1 MATIAVI
8 GATGDVGRGIVD
20 VLLEHDHHLI
30 AIARDS
36 QRLSQLVKPDRLQ
49 GRLQILAGSVANDA
63 QAEQTRRELMTLC
76 PDGIEAVVVS
86 INAPRKSAPLLSYSA
101 AELTDLLGMDL
112 ISHYAAARALVPVI
126 RRGGTFLGIGGG
138 SADFILEGGIQMSVA
153 QAGLRMLYRGLAHEL
168 AESHVAIHELIVASV
183 VNGASTRE
191 LADPAWVTDREIGTL
206 VASMIESPAEFP
218 ATVWRI
224 ARRDDSGKPVVTAE
238 PEVRI
243 QGFRQAKEAAVPEPP
258 GRTL

>member
-20 VLLEHDHHLI
+20 VLLERDHHLI

-36 QRLSQLVKPDRLQ
+36 QRLAQLAVPGRHQ
-49 GRLQILAGSVANDA
+49 GRLQILAGSVADDA
-63 QAEQTRRELMTLC
+63 QAEQLRHKLMTLC
-76 PDGIEAVVVS
+76 PDGIDAAVVS

-112 ISHYAAARALVPVI
+112 ISHYAAVRALVPVI
-126 RRGGTFLGIGGG
+126 RPNGTFLGIGGG

-153 QAGLRMLYRGLAHEL
+153 QAALRMLYRGLAHEL
-168 AESHVAIHELIVASV
+168 AESRVAIHELIIASV

-191 LADPAWVTDREIGTL
+191 SADPSWVTDREIGVQ
-206 VASMIESPAEFP
+206 VARMIESPADYP

-224 ARRDDSGKPVVTAE
+224 ARRDDSGKPVITAE

-243 QGFRQAKEAAVPEPP
+243 QGFRQAKEANIPEP
-258 GRTL
+258 RSKTR